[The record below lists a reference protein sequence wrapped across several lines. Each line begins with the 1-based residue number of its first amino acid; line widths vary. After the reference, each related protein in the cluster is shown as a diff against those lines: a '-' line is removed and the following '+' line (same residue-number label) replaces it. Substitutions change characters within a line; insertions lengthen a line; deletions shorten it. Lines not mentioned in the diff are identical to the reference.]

1 MFVTLVFYLGA
12 ANNRSTTAL
21 QHSNNRI
28 ANLFSRGLSGPVGLF
43 DSLAAGGC
51 FKHLIFFSKFPQTVL
66 FFIWVKMFKY
76 ASMPALAVSLE
87 KKSAGQRGG
96 CSW

>member
-76 ASMPALAVSLE
+76 ASIG
-87 KKSAGQRGG
+87 KKLKHGK
-96 CSW
+96 

>member
-1 MFVTLVFYLGA
+1 MFFYLVFYLGA

-28 ANLFSRGLSGPVGLF
+28 ANLFSRGLSGPIGLF

-51 FKHLIFFSKFPQTVL
+51 FKTPVFFQIIPNSVTNTVFYL
-66 FFIWVKMFKY
+66 
-76 ASMPALAVSLE
+76 
-87 KKSAGQRGG
+87 G
-96 CSW
+96 